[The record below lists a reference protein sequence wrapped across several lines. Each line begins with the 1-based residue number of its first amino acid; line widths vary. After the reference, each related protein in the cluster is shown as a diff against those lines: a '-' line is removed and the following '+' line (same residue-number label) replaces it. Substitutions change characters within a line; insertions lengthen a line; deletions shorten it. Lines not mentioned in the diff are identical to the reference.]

1 MLVGVFSEQFSLN
14 QRIQRRFS
22 YLHLSLQSG
31 RGDEVIAAGIA
42 GILFPAIPVSCS
54 HRQGRRF
61 CPEATPEAAGNTN
74 PRRPIT
80 AGIIREREVITM
92 PVLFRWGGWPV
103 LKNIGW
109 NLVLLV
115 LGSLLCGVGVNG
127 ILIPHGFVSGGVTG
141 LALVF
146 HYLVPSLSVALI
158 YALANVPLFIAGWFF
173 ISRRFFLY
181 SIVGTLI
188 FSAAVQWVQFPV
200 PVQDKLLAAILAG
213 LIFGTGSGVILKSMG
228 SAGGTD
234 ILSVI
239 FLQRFSIRVGTTVLA
254 FNTLVLATAAL
265 LISLEDALYT
275 LIYLYVSTKIV
286 DLVVTGLSQRKAV
299 FIISPR
305 WEKISPR
312 ILTEIHRG
320 VTILRGQGAYSQREQ
335 QILYTVVTFREV
347 ATLKQIVRSEDPAA
361 FVVVSDTTEVMG
373 HRIGNQPHW

>member
-1 MLVGVFSEQFSLN
+1 
-14 QRIQRRFS
+14 
-22 YLHLSLQSG
+22 
-31 RGDEVIAAGIA
+31 
-42 GILFPAIPVSCS
+42 
-54 HRQGRRF
+54 
-61 CPEATPEAAGNTN
+61 
-74 PRRPIT
+74 
-80 AGIIREREVITM
+80 M

-115 LGSLLCGVGVNG
+115 LGSLLCGVVVNG

-188 FSAAVQWVQFPV
+188 FSAAVQWAQFPV

-239 FLQRFSIRVGTTVLA
+239 FLHRFSIRVGTTVLA

-265 LISLEDALYT
+265 LFSLEDALYT

-286 DLVVTGLSQRKAV
+286 DLVVSGLSQRKAV
-299 FIISPR
+299 FIISLR

-320 VTILRGQGAYSQREQ
+320 VTILRGQGAYSQQEQ

>member
-1 MLVGVFSEQFSLN
+1 M
-14 QRIQRRFS
+14 
-22 YLHLSLQSG
+22 
-31 RGDEVIAAGIA
+31 
-42 GILFPAIPVSCS
+42 
-54 HRQGRRF
+54 
-61 CPEATPEAAGNTN
+61 T
-74 PRRPIT
+74 
-80 AGIIREREVITM
+80 
-92 PVLFRWGGWPV
+92 VLFRWGGWPV

-158 YALANVPLFIAGWFF
+158 YALANVPLFIAGWYF

-188 FSAAVQWVQFPV
+188 FSAAVQWAQFPV

-213 LIFGTGSGVILKSMG
+213 LIFGMGSGVILKSMG

>member
-1 MLVGVFSEQFSLN
+1 
-14 QRIQRRFS
+14 
-22 YLHLSLQSG
+22 
-31 RGDEVIAAGIA
+31 
-42 GILFPAIPVSCS
+42 
-54 HRQGRRF
+54 
-61 CPEATPEAAGNTN
+61 
-74 PRRPIT
+74 
-80 AGIIREREVITM
+80 M

-188 FSAAVQWVQFPV
+188 FSAAVQWAQFPV

>member
-1 MLVGVFSEQFSLN
+1 M
-14 QRIQRRFS
+14 
-22 YLHLSLQSG
+22 
-31 RGDEVIAAGIA
+31 
-42 GILFPAIPVSCS
+42 
-54 HRQGRRF
+54 
-61 CPEATPEAAGNTN
+61 T
-74 PRRPIT
+74 
-80 AGIIREREVITM
+80 
-92 PVLFRWGGWPV
+92 VLFRWGGWPV

-127 ILIPHGFVSGGVTG
+127 ILIPRGFVSGGVTG

-158 YALANVPLFIAGWFF
+158 YALANVPLFIAGWYF

-188 FSAAVQWVQFPV
+188 FSAAVQWAQFPV

-213 LIFGTGSGVILKSMG
+213 LIFGMGSGVILKSMG

>member
-1 MLVGVFSEQFSLN
+1 
-14 QRIQRRFS
+14 
-22 YLHLSLQSG
+22 
-31 RGDEVIAAGIA
+31 
-42 GILFPAIPVSCS
+42 
-54 HRQGRRF
+54 
-61 CPEATPEAAGNTN
+61 
-74 PRRPIT
+74 
-80 AGIIREREVITM
+80 
-92 PVLFRWGGWPV
+92 
-103 LKNIGW
+103 
-109 NLVLLV
+109 
-115 LGSLLCGVGVNG
+115 
-127 ILIPHGFVSGGVTG
+127 SGGVTG

-188 FSAAVQWVQFPV
+188 FSAAVQWAQFPI

-320 VTILRGQGAYSQREQ
+320 VTILRGQGAYSQQEQ